1 VETKQA
7 GGVRHIPA
15 GEGQSIWIVG
25 DTHTLKAVGED
36 TNGAYMLLEVSV
48 SPQAGPPP
56 HIHHREDE
64 FYYVL
69 EGELEILDGDRT
81 FIASAGS
88 YVYIPRETLHRFK
101 NVGEAPARMLVFFTP
116 AGMEGFF
123 LEVGMPAQ
131 EGGTAP
137 PLGPEE
143 IERTLAAAPKYGMEF
158 PLPLGE

>member
-1 VETKQA
+1 METKQA

-36 TNGAYMLLEVSV
+36 TKGAYMLFEASV
-48 SPQAGPPP
+48 SPQLGAPP

-69 EGELEILDGDRT
+69 EGELEVLDGERT

-88 YVYIPRETLHRFK
+88 YVYIPRGTLHRFK
-101 NVGEAPARMLVFFTP
+101 NVGEVPAKMLVFFTP

-123 LEVGMPAQ
+123 LEVGVPAQ

-137 PLGPEE
+137 PFGPEE

>member
-1 VETKQA
+1 
-7 GGVRHIPA
+7 VRDCREAKASVHAPVA
-15 GEGQSIWIVG
+15 LGAFAFLCTPKLLHLLLSALPEHLRRDEEYGQV
-25 DTHTLKAVGED
+25 TLFLGLPLV
-36 TNGAYMLLEVSV
+36 LL
-48 SPQAGPPP
+48 
-56 HIHHREDE
+56 
-64 FYYVL
+64 VL
-69 EGELEILDGDRT
+69 LRVRVVADKLLPSLYEI
-81 FIASAGS
+81 
-88 YVYIPRETLHRFK
+88 
-101 NVGEAPARMLVFFTP
+101 FTP